1 MKFEELHFSFR
12 YLVYLCL
19 SSFVVW
25 IFSDMTSWLLSTT
38 NSVVLTISLF
48 TTIFSLMDAAWNR
61 DGEDALNPN
70 LLRGQITRFVVGFF
84 IFGVTLVLIG
94 WIIDIYSV
102 LF

>member
-1 MKFEELHFSFR
+1 
-12 YLVYLCL
+12 
-19 SSFVVW
+19 
-25 IFSDMTSWLLSTT
+25 
-38 NSVVLTISLF
+38 
-48 TTIFSLMDAAWNR
+48 MDAAWNR